1 MKKILIPIL
10 LFISSTSFSAILQD
24 AKKDVIPNLTA
35 FEFFLLV
42 TAVLMT
48 VALVIITFNLR
59 NKVSAI
65 IKAINKDN
73 PDVVEMENRTFWQK
87 IGGLKPL
94 SMEAKQIMDHKYDG
108 IEELDNPTPPWF
120 MYLFYATIA
129 FAVFYG
135 IGYHIMGDGQ
145 VMKNEYA
152 EELAVAEKQ
161 QVEYQKKFANA
172 VNENNVTFLKDAKAI
187 DDGKKIY
194 TQNCLACHGDKGQGG
209 VGPNMTDEYWIHGG
223 SAKDIF
229 HTITVG
235 VPEKGMISWK
245 KTLNPMQIQHV
256 ISFMNTLQGTK
267 PENAKEPQ
275 GEKYVANV
283 Q

>member
-10 LFISSTSFSAILQD
+10 LFISSTSFSAIQD

-120 MYLFYATIA
+120 MYLFYSTIV
-129 FAVFYG
+129 FSVFYG

-145 VMKNEYA
+145 IMKNEYA

-172 VNENNVTFLKDAKAI
+172 VNENNVTFLKDPKAI
-187 DDGKKIY
+187 EAGKTIY
-194 TQNCLACHGDKGQGG
+194 AQNCLACHGDKGQGG
-209 VGPNMTDEYWIHGG
+209 VGPNITDEYWIHGG
-223 SAKDIF
+223 AAKDLF